1 MPSGSDGRSGG
12 SGSTSPINL
21 SRSYPALREGPAN
34 NVRSPRKKGREMAQ
48 YLGFDGF
55 RGGWVA
61 AWIDD
66 RGDHGFDYSHGLGRL
81 LAIPHKRAM
90 IDMPI
95 GLKLSGHRRCDISAR
110 ELVGSSVFLGARR
123 NLWEFPS
130 QAFANQYYWRHEGPG
145 MGISCQLWSIGDK
158 IKEVDD
164 FMTPER
170 QATIKEAH
178 PELIFLKLNDH
189 VRLERK
195 KSEAGRNQRIKLLA
209 DRGFV
214 KISKWLTHRYG
225 TGIGR
230 DDLIDACACAVA
242 ARDSNARLGGD
253 EIDPRGLRMEI
264 NY

>member
-1 MPSGSDGRSGG
+1 VAP
-12 SGSTSPINL
+12 
-21 SRSYPALREGPAN
+21 
-34 NVRSPRKKGREMAQ
+34 
-48 YLGFDGF
+48 YLGLDGF

-66 RGDHGFDYSHGLGRL
+66 DGNHGFDYSPSLSRL
-81 LAIPHKRAM
+81 LSMPHKRAM

-95 GLKLSGHRRCDISAR
+95 GLKMSGHRECDLLAR
-110 ELVGSSVFLGARR
+110 EVAGPSVFLGARR
-123 NLWEFPS
+123 NLWEFPD
-130 QAFANQYYWRHEGPG
+130 QASANQHYWRHDGPR
-145 MGISCQLWSIGDK
+145 MGVSCQLWNIRDK

-164 FMTPER
+164 FITLDR
-170 QATIKEAH
+170 QATVGEAH
-178 PELIFLKLNDH
+178 PELIFWKLGPSL
-189 VRLERK
+189 RLEGK
-195 KSEAGRNQRIKLLA
+195 KSAVGRDQRIKLLA

-214 KISKWLTHRYG
+214 KLSKWLTQRYG

-253 EIDPRGLRMEI
+253 EVDSRGLRMEI